1 MSRVSGSRCADGG
14 SKPIRP
20 AHVRG
25 VRGVDMRVG
34 DMRVG
39 DMRVGDSLLGRA
51 STRRE
56 KRTETEQQNE
66 NAFHIVFADAASEF
80 ACRYCDEHALKA
92 CLTIRFERR
101 STSTYS
107 LHCAIHYVKIHNV
120 I

>member
-1 MSRVSGSRCADGG
+1 MAAMSRMSGSRCADGG

-39 DMRVGDSLLGRA
+39 DSLLGRA

-56 KRTETEQQNE
+56 KRTETEQENE

-80 ACRYCDEHALKA
+80 ACRYCDGHALKA

-101 STSTYS
+101 STSTHS
-107 LHCAIHYVKIHNV
+107 LRCANHYVKIHNV